1 VTVVRRAS
9 NSNSSSSNRAQET
22 VTSVKT
28 TTAGPMTLEEVMT
41 ELKRLEAMKKASE
54 KKLLMAR
61 EAKEAAL
68 AELKAMQQELMV
80 ERVAKVK
87 LVALNARLDSVLSRG
102 QTALQDIEQLKD
114 RYVAARAR
122 EIERKKDAQMQLARR
137 FITNAVTFVVNR
149 FALKLAIVI
158 LLSYPTTY

>member
-1 VTVVRRAS
+1 
-9 NSNSSSSNRAQET
+9 
-22 VTSVKT
+22 VKT

-122 EIERKKDAQMQLARR
+122 EIERKKDAQLQLARR